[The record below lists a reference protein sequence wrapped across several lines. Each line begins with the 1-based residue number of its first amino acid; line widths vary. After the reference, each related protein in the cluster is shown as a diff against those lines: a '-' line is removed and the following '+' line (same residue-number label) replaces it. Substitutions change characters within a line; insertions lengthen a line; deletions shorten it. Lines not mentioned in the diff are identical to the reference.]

1 MNQTSDLNYLLNVKK
16 ILIEEIKILETSR
29 SNPEYLDSLPIQ
41 NSEVRELVNSYKNTN
56 SHINIDVSIQQ
67 KRELLKQV
75 NKVLRKDCEHC
86 IIVGHLDSKTFE
98 NRKMKYCI
106 FCMNVFHE
114 D

>member
-1 MNQTSDLNYLLNVKK
+1 MNQRSDLNYLLNVKK

-67 KRELLKQV
+67 KRELLKEGLFV
-75 NKVLRKDCEHC
+75 KNTKD
-86 IIVGHLDSKTFE
+86 I
-98 NRKMKYCI
+98 KYVD
-106 FCMNVFHE
+106 FRLLLLE
-114 D
+114 DLEYYKYYLL